1 MAKHGR
7 YLLRDSRF
15 KPFEDTLEEYG
26 LSPIVASSVNT
37 LQINMGAA
45 CNMSCA
51 HCHVEADPV
60 GPDGPDKDEQMGR
73 DVLEQSLR
81 VIDTF
86 KIRTVDITGG
96 APEMNP
102 NYRWFLKECSA
113 QGLCIITRTNL
124 SVLLEDG
131 YEDMAAFFAAR
142 KVEVV
147 ASLPYYTS
155 TVTDRVRGA
164 GAFDRSIKA
173 LKLLNDLGYGKPGTG
188 LSLSLLYNPA
198 GAYVSPSQGAIE
210 ADFRRRLKEDYDIY
224 FTNLFTLINMPVGR
238 FFTFLERS
246 GNLEQYI
253 NRLIDSFNP
262 EAASNAMCKD
272 LISVGWDGTLYDCD
286 FNQMMFLK
294 CAVEY
299 PTIWDFDL
307 KALEGRRIVVGL
319 HCYAC
324 MAGAG
329 SSCGGET
336 SKKN

>member
-7 YLLRDSRF
+7 YLSGDARF
-15 KPFEDTLEEYG
+15 KPIQETLEEHG
-26 LSPIVASSVNT
+26 LCPVVASSVKT
-37 LQINMGAA
+37 LQINMGSL

-51 HCHVEADPV
+51 HCHVEAGSDRE
-60 GPDGPDKDEQMGR
+60 DSEDQTGR
-73 DVLEQSLR
+73 DVLEQCLR
-81 VIDTF
+81 VIGNF
-86 KIRTVDITGG
+86 GIPTVDITGG

-102 NYRWFLKECSA
+102 HYRWFLKECRA
-113 QGLCIITRTNL
+113 KGLRIITRTNL
-124 SVLLEDG
+124 SILLEDG

-147 ASLPYYTS
+147 ASLPFYTG

-164 GAFDRSIKA
+164 GAFYRSIEA
-173 LKLLNDLGYGKPGTG
+173 LKLLNGLGYGKPGTG
-188 LSLSLLYNPA
+188 LLLSLLYNPA

-224 FTNLFTLINMPVGR
+224 FTNLFTLTNMPVGR

-294 CAVEY
+294 CTVEH
-299 PTIWDFDL
+299 PTIWDFE
-307 KALEGRRIVVGL
+307 KKVLEGRRIIVGL

-336 SKKN
+336 SQK